1 MKHLGLAG
9 IALLLSSPV
18 LGQSVEELQR
28 RLADKE
34 AENQL
39 LRQRVEILE
48 REVTPRRIGQAGPAP
63 VAADAGIDDEEDSN
77 RALERALV
85 RERGLLLSPGAYEIE
100 PNFVYSHSDN
110 NSAAFRRDAFG
121 PGLALRVGLPWRSQ
135 LELALPYVFEQR
147 RSGSVSTDSSGFGD
161 WSVGVSHQLLSE
173 SKSAPGLIGAIN
185 YHAATGR
192 NTVFKSATPVALGS
206 GFDSVQAELVAMKR
220 VDPLVFFGSYAFT
233 HNFASNKNGVEVAPG
248 NANGLRF
255 GAILATSPGTSL
267 RAAFNLIFYNKTKFG
282 GIPRAGSDDP
292 YGLIEFGGSAVLTES
307 MALDVLVGAG
317 VTHNAPDYRISVAL
331 PIRF

>member
-1 MKHLGLAG
+1 MKSLFLAG
-9 IALLLSSPV
+9 ITLLLSSHV

-34 AENQL
+34 AENQQ

-48 REVTPRRIGQAGPAP
+48 REVTPRRIAQAGPAP
-63 VAADAGIDDEEDSN
+63 VAAGADDEEDSN

-100 PNFVYSHSDN
+100 PNFVYSHSEN
-110 NSAAFRRDAFG
+110 NSTAFRRDAFG
-121 PGLALRVGLPWRSQ
+121 PGLALRAGLPWRSQ

-161 WSVGVSHQLLSE
+161 WSIGVSHQLLSE
-173 SKSAPGLIGAIN
+173 RSFVPGLIGAIN
-185 YHAATGR
+185 YRAASGR
-192 NTVFKSATPVALGS
+192 NTVFESATPVALGS
-206 GFDSVQAELVAMKR
+206 GFDSVQGMLTAVKR

-233 HNFASNKNGVEVAPG
+233 HNFASNKNGIEVAPG

-267 RAAFNLIFYNKTKFG
+267 RAAFNLTLYDKTKLG
-282 GIPRAGSDDP
+282 GIERTGSDDP
-292 YGLIEFGGSAVLTES
+292 YGLLEFGGSAVLTDS

-317 VTHNAPDYRISVAL
+317 VTHNAPKYRISVAL

>member
-1 MKHLGLAG
+1 MKSLFLAG
-9 IALLLSSPV
+9 TALLLSSPV

-34 AENQL
+34 AENQQ

-63 VAADAGIDDEEDSN
+63 VAADADDEEDSN

-85 RERGLLLSPGAYEIE
+85 RERGLLLSPGTYEIE
-100 PNFVYSHSDN
+100 PNFVYSHSEN
-110 NSAAFRRDAFG
+110 NSTAFRRDAFG
-121 PGLALRVGLPWRSQ
+121 PGLALRAGLPWRSQ

-147 RSGSVSTDSSGFGD
+147 RSGGVSTDSSGFGD
-161 WSVGVSHQLLSE
+161 WSVGVSHQLLGERS
-173 SKSAPGLIGAIN
+173 SVPGLIGAIN
-185 YHAATGR
+185 YRAASGR
-192 NTVFKSATPVALGS
+192 NTVFESATPVALGS
-206 GFDSVQAELVAMKR
+206 GFDSVQGMLTAVKR

-233 HNFASNKNGVEVAPG
+233 HNFASSKNGIEVAPG

-267 RAAFNLIFYNKTKFG
+267 RAAFNLTLYNKTKFD
-282 GIPRAGSDDP
+282 GIARAGSDDP

-307 MALDVLVGAG
+307 TALDVLVGAG
-317 VTHNAPDYRISVAL
+317 VTHSAPKYRITVAL

>member
-1 MKHLGLAG
+1 MKSLFLAG
-9 IALLLSSPV
+9 ITLLLSSHV

-34 AENQL
+34 AENQQ

-48 REVTPRRIGQAGPAP
+48 REVTPRRIGQARLAP
-63 VAADAGIDDEEDSN
+63 VTADAGTDDEEDSN

-85 RERGLLLSPGAYEIE
+85 RERGLLLSPGTYEIE
-100 PNFVYSHSDN
+100 PNFVYSHSEN
-110 NSAAFRRDAFG
+110 NSTAFRRDSFG
-121 PGLALRVGLPWRSQ
+121 PGLALRAGLPWRSQ

-173 SKSAPGLIGAIN
+173 STSAPGLIGSIN

-192 NTVFKSATPVALGS
+192 NTIFESSTPVALGS
-206 GFDSVQAELVAMKR
+206 GFDSVQAELTAMKR

-233 HNFASNKNGVEVAPG
+233 HNFASNKNGIEVAPG

-267 RAAFNLIFYNKTKFG
+267 RAAFNLILYNKTKFG
-282 GIPRAGSDDP
+282 GIARAGSDDP
-292 YGLIEFGGSAVLTES
+292 YGLLEFGGSAVLTDS

-317 VTHNAPDYRISVAL
+317 VTRNAPKYRISVAL